1 MMRLIISTLF
11 IISIILL
18 GTARPQVF
26 DGTVQVHFNECMD
39 TIGFTDP
46 NNFIWSG
53 GLVTTDVEL
62 IDSALAELTVSEPV
76 IFQWYTLEV
85 FNVCD
90 LAGNLINPEKDTTG
104 FVWKEISLPVELNSF
119 TAYVMDQRV
128 HLKWITETEVDN
140 YGFDIERTSSFPS
153 PYQGGGGEAGG
164 GWEMIGFIEGHGNSN
179 SPKTYSF
186 VDDKPFGGRKLKY
199 RLKQI
204 DTDGKYEYSD
214 EIEVEIVPTKC
225 TLYQNYPNPFNP
237 KTTIRYQLLQENKI
251 SIKVYDMLGAEIME
265 LLNEK
270 KEPGVYE
277 VELNAE
283 SLTSGTYIY
292 RIVAGN
298 FLETKKMILMK

>member
-1 MMRLIISTLF
+1 MVRLKISTLL

-18 GTARPQVF
+18 DTAKSQVF
-26 DGTVQVHFNECMD
+26 DGTVEVHFNEWMD
-39 TIGFTDP
+39 TTGFSNP
-46 NNFIWSG
+46 NNFVWTG
-53 GLVTTDVEL
+53 GLVTTDVEFT
-62 IDSALAELTVSEPV
+62 DTASAVLTITKPE
-76 IFQWYTLEV
+76 IYQWYTLEV
-85 FNVCD
+85 SNVCD
-90 LAGNLINPEKDTTG
+90 LAGNWINWEKDTTG
-104 FVWKEISLPVELNSF
+104 FVWSEYALPVELSSF
-119 TAYVMDQRV
+119 TAKVIENRV

-140 YGFDIERTSSFPS
+140 YGFKVQRSMSNVRNREWM
-153 PYQGGGGEAGG
+153 E
-164 GWEMIGFIEGHGNSN
+164 IGFIEGHGNSN

-204 DTDGKYEYSD
+204 DTDGKYEYSN

-237 KTTIRYQLLQENKI
+237 KTTIKYQLLQESKV
-251 SIKVYDMLGAEIME
+251 SIKVYDMLGAEVME
-265 LLNEK
+265 LLDDK

-298 FLETKKMILMK
+298 FLETKKMVLLR